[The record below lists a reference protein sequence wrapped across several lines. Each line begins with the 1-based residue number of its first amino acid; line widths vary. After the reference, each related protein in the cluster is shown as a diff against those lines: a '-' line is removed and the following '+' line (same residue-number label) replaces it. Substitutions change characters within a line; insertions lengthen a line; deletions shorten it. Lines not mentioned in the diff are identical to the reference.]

1 MNSFLTVSEDT
12 SLDEDDDDED
22 DDDDSPTTR
31 LRGKGSANT
40 QSVNGLDSQ

>member
-12 SLDEDDDDED
+12 TLDEDDDDD
-22 DDDDSPTTR
+22 DDSDSPTTR